1 MGAEL
6 KLLRTIQTELNNTS
20 VSLATLGLLVSTL
33 EYPEINVDDELASF
47 RQLQSVLSRRMQSNS
62 TLLHKLNEISEYFF
76 SELGFSGNVKNYY
89 DHKNSFINEVLNRR
103 QGIPI
108 TLAIVYMEIAS
119 KLGID
124 VAGVGMPGHFLVRA
138 KDKTETFYIDVFN
151 KGTVLSKDECEEM
164 FNDHV
169 STSST
174 WDDRY
179 LLPVDDK
186 YIIVRLLRNLKY
198 IYLDEGENK
207 KAYEVIDLIVGLE
220 PDNAFEVRDRGMIGF
235 RIGYQKQSIEDLKRF
250 LGKEPVGRSAVE
262 ASSVLELLE
271 RSHKKW

>member
-1 MGAEL
+1 M
-6 KLLRTIQTELNNTS
+6 
-20 VSLATLGLLVSTL
+20 

-89 DHKNSFINEVLNRR
+89 DHKNSF
-103 QGIPI
+103 
-108 TLAIVYMEIAS
+108 IVYMEIAS

-250 LGKEPVGRSAVE
+250 LEKEPVGRSAVE